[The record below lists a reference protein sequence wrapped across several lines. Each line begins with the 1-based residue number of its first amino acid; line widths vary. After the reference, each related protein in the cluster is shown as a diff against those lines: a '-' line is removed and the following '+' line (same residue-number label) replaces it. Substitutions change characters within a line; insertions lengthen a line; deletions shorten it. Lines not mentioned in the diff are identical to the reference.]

1 MENNNKEERSNK
13 IKNYVIGGVLVLA
26 GLATGYAVV
35 TNHKLN
41 RTIKS
46 MGNAIDK
53 VSKDVHVIVPDYI
66 VNQAVEKAVDR
77 EVANAIT
84 REAKKATDNIN
95 KDIYKKVS
103 DAVSENYSKIASSVS
118 KELERQVKYLD
129 IDSIKKEVAEAAKE
143 EAISKFNGELEDVL
157 KNFNNNLESVSRI
170 YSSIAATMTP
180 QTNNDKVVQFKL

>member
-35 TNHKLN
+35 TNRKLN

-46 MGNAIDK
+46 MSDTIDK
-53 VSKDVHVIVPDYI
+53 VSKDVHVTVPDYI

-84 REAKKATDNIN
+84 SETKKATSNIN
-95 KDIYKKVS
+95 KDIYRKVS
-103 DAVSENYSKIASSVS
+103 DAVSDSYSKIKIGVAN
-118 KELERQVKYLD
+118 ELSRQVSNLD
-129 IDSIKKEVAEAAKE
+129 IDSIKREVAEAAKE

-157 KNFNNNLESVSRI
+157 KNFNSNLESVSKI

>member
-1 MENNNKEERSNK
+1 MENNKEERNNK
-13 IKNYVIGGVLVLA
+13 IKKYVIGGVVVLA
-26 GLATGYAVV
+26 SLAAGYTLAT
-35 TNHKLN
+35 NRKLN

-46 MGNAIDK
+46 MSDAIDK
-53 VSKDVHVIVPDYI
+53 ASKDIHVVVPDYI

-77 EVANAIT
+77 EVANSIT
-84 REAKKATDNIN
+84 REAKRATDNIN

-118 KELERQVKYLD
+118 KELERQVSYLD
-129 IDSIKKEVAEAAKE
+129 IDRIKKEVAEAAKE

-157 KNFNNNLESVSRI
+157 RNFNSNLESVSKI

>member
-46 MGNAIDK
+46 MSDAIDK
-53 VSKDVHVIVPDYI
+53 VSKDVHVTVPDYV
-66 VNQAVEKAVDR
+66 VNQAVEKAVNR

-84 REAKKATDNIN
+84 SEAKKATDNIN

-103 DAVSENYSKIASSVS
+103 DAVSDSYSKIKIGVAN
-118 KELERQVKYLD
+118 ELSRQVSNLD
-129 IDSIKKEVAEAAKE
+129 INTIKREVAEAAKE

-157 KNFNNNLESVSRI
+157 KNFNSNLESVSKI